1 MCEEWEFQ
9 GKKKKQMWVCY
20 NGNKMVEKKKEC
32 VPCDFWNYDDKGKII
47 RNDNFV
53 GKSGHPP
60 CPAPPLLGWVWEGF
74 LKPDSDSGRVW
85 VCSYPPRLALNI

>member
-1 MCEEWEFQ
+1 MAIRW
-9 GKKKKQMWVCY
+9 W
-20 NGNKMVEKKKEC
+20 KKKEC
-32 VPCDFWNYDDKGKII
+32 VPCDFGNCDDKGKTI